1 MKTKKFTI
9 IISLLLAVMFTL
21 NATGC
26 TETVTTTS
34 AAGSTKTTSDAAS
47 VSTGTAIYTSDDL
60 FSNRDL
66 KQSADLTDA
75 QYITVESGKDIT
87 ISSAGV
93 YVISGS
99 AKETTVIVDA
109 EDGHIGLLPVIGR
122 LCQGCRCQPHSHDDS
137 HYPATAVGTRHTVCY
152 AHFEQ
157 R

>member
-9 IISLLLAVMFTL
+9 IISLLLAIMFTL
-21 NATGC
+21 NATGSN
-26 TETVTTTS
+26 ETVTTAVPSDSSKTS
-34 AAGSTKTTSDAAS
+34 SDAAS

-75 QYITVESGKDIT
+75 QYITVESGKDVT

-99 AKETTVIVDA
+99 AKET
-109 EDGHIGLLPVIGR
+109 
-122 LCQGCRCQPHSHDDS
+122 
-137 HYPATAVGTRHTVCY
+137 
-152 AHFEQ
+152 
-157 R
+157 